1 MMLGMS
7 LETFTIFHVVISLI
21 AILSGFVVVFGLL
34 GGKRLDGPTGIF
46 LTTAVL
52 TSVTG
57 FLFPFEKVTPGIILG
72 CISLVVLGIAIA
84 ARYAFHMTGSWRSVY
99 AIFAT
104 VGLYLNC
111 FVLVAQS
118 FEHVPALHPL
128 APTGTEP
135 PFLIAQLVVMA
146 AFIVLGTLATKRFRR
161 AVPGGA
167 KAAAHAA

>member
-7 LETFTIFHVVISLI
+7 LETFTLVHVVISLI

-34 GGKRLDGPTGIF
+34 GGKLLNGSTALF

-57 FLFPFEKVTPGIILG
+57 FMFPFEKVTPGIILG
-72 CISLVVLGIAIA
+72 CISIVVLAIAIG
-84 ARYAFHMTGSWRSVY
+84 ARYAFHMTGAWRSVY

-111 FVLVAQS
+111 FVLVAQA

-128 APTGTEP
+128 APTGSEP
-135 PFLIAQLVVMA
+135 PFLAAELVVLA
-146 AFIVLGTLATKRFRR
+146 AFIVLGTLATRRFAR
-161 AVPGGA
+161 AAPGA

>member
-7 LETFTIFHVVISLI
+7 LETFTLVHVVIGLI

-34 GGKRLDGPTGIF
+34 GGKQLNGSTALF

-57 FLFPFEKVTPGIILG
+57 FMFPFEKVTPGIILG
-72 CISLVVLGIAIA
+72 CISLVVLAIAIG
-84 ARYAFHMTGSWRSVY
+84 ARYGFHMTGAWRSVY

-111 FVLVAQS
+111 FVLVAQA
-118 FEHVPALHPL
+118 FEHVPALHTL
-128 APTGTEP
+128 APTGSEP
-135 PFLIAQLVVMA
+135 PFLAAELVVLA
-146 AFIVLGTLATKRFRR
+146 AFIVLGTLATKRFDR
-161 AVPGGA
+161 AASGT